1 MLDAVNI
8 PDLTLLF
15 LATIFG
21 LATAFVWMFCELE
34 RLAARRRARLTVV
47 GRAPPDEPGGH

>member
-8 PDLTLLF
+8 PELTLLF

-21 LATAFVWMFCELE
+21 LATAFIWMFCELE
-34 RLAARRRARLTVV
+34 RRAARRRALIV
-47 GRAPPDEPGGH
+47 RAPPDKSHRR